1 MFITVE
7 GVEGCGKTTVLKM
20 VYETLVNQN
29 YDILLTR
36 EPGGV
41 KISEQIRGIIL
52 DKENKSLDDRS
63 EALLFAASRRQLL
76 VEKIWPALKEGKI
89 VLCDR
94 YVDSSLAYQ
103 GGGKKLGIDEV
114 LSVNLFATENTLP
127 DLTVLFDIDPEL
139 GLKRIA
145 QNSNRE
151 VNRLDLQELD
161 FYNRVRNSF
170 LELAKRYPERY
181 VIVDA
186 SLPMDEVYKKVLKVI
201 KNRIDENWRIFRK
214 KPANPL

>member
-1 MFITVE
+1 MFITAE
-7 GVEGCGKTTVLKM
+7 GVEGCGKTTILKM

-114 LSVNLFATENTLP
+114 LSINLFATENTLP

-161 FYNRVRNSF
+161 FYNRVRNTF

-186 SLPMDEVYKKVLKVI
+186 SLPIDEVYKKVLEVV

>member
-7 GVEGCGKTTVLKM
+7 GVEGCGKTTILKM

-52 DKENKSLDDRS
+52 DKENKTLDDRS

-114 LSVNLFATENTLP
+114 LSINLFATENTLP

-161 FYNRVRNSF
+161 FYNRVRNTF

-186 SLPMDEVYKKVLKVI
+186 SLPIDEVYKKVLEVI

>member
-1 MFITVE
+1 MFITAE
-7 GVEGCGKTTVLKM
+7 GVEGCGKTTIFKM

-52 DKENKSLDDRS
+52 DKENKTLDDRS

-114 LSVNLFATENTLP
+114 LSINLFATENTLP

-161 FYNRVRNSF
+161 FYNRVRNTF

-186 SLPMDEVYKKVLKVI
+186 SLPMDEVYKKVLEVV
-201 KNRIDENWRIFRK
+201 KNRIDEN
-214 KPANPL
+214 

>member
-1 MFITVE
+1 MFITAE

-20 VYETLVNQN
+20 VYEQLIKEG

-41 KISEQIRGIIL
+41 KISEQIRNIIL
-52 DKENKSLDDRS
+52 NKDNTELDDRS

-76 VEKIWPALKEGKI
+76 VEKIYPALKESKI

-103 GGGKKLGIDEV
+103 GGGKNLGVNEV
-114 LSVNLFATENTLP
+114 LNINLFATNNTLP
-127 DLTVLFDIDPEL
+127 DLTLLFDIEPEL

-145 QNSNRE
+145 ANSNRE
-151 VNRLDLQELD
+151 VNRLDLEKIEFYKKVRTTFLD
-161 FYNRVRNSF
+161 LSKIY
-170 LELAKRYPERY
+170 KERY
-181 VIVDA
+181 KVIDA
-186 SLPMDEVYKKVLKVI
+186 SLPLEEVYKIAYHII
-201 KNRIDENWRIFRK
+201 KDKLNENCWIFRK

>member
-1 MFITVE
+1 MFITAE
-7 GVEGCGKTTVLKM
+7 GVEGCGKTTILKM

-114 LSVNLFATENTLP
+114 LSINLFATENTLP

-201 KNRIDENWRIFRK
+201 KNRIDEN
-214 KPANPL
+214 